1 MLVSTYKFTR
11 MDIDTKESSIKNV
24 IGKPNT
30 YNMIRLEKNKPKV
43 LYIAI
48 AEWIYVTGRA
58 AKRIFGPQGKRKLDP
73 LLQFSK

>member
-1 MLVSTYKFTR
+1 

-58 AKRIFGPQGKRKLDP
+58 AKRIFGPQAISILVNLYVETNKQR
-73 LLQFSK
+73 